1 MHSFYA
7 APADESVVATVTS
20 HGTPFVSSIATDH
33 LFACQFHPEKSQAIG
48 LRILENFGRF
58 AENGADGL
66 THGRFPGT
74 GRSTLSSDMLIIP
87 AIDIKD
93 GRCVRLYQGDMD
105 RETVYYEQPVDAA
118 RHLVEEGRADDPRR
132 GPQRCGG
139 GPSGPPAGGWP
150 PSAPN
155 PAWRWRWA
163 AGCGPWKRWKRPW
176 PRGVERVVIGTK
188 AYEDQDFLRT
198 ACERF
203 PGRVVVGIDAR
214 DGKVAVRGWRADTA
228 TDAVELARRCEE
240 DGAARIIYTD
250 ISRDG
255 TGSGVNAEQT
265 AQVARAVGIPVIAS
279 GGVGSLDDIRT
290 LARLSGE
297 GIEGVIVGR
306 ALYNGAFS
314 LGEAMAVAEGDDAR

>member
-1 MHSFYA
+1 
-7 APADESVVATVTS
+7 
-20 HGTPFVSSIATDH
+20 
-33 LFACQFHPEKSQAIG
+33 
-48 LRILENFGRF
+48 
-58 AENGADGL
+58 
-66 THGRFPGT
+66 
-74 GRSTLSSDMLIIP
+74 MLIIP

-118 RHLVEEGRADDPRR
+118 RHLVEEGARMIHVVDLNGAVEGHPVHLPELAAICAES
-132 GPQRCGG
+132 GVAVEVGG
-139 GPSGPPAGGWP
+139 GLRTLESVEQAM
-150 PSAPN
+150 
-155 PAWRWRWA
+155 A
-163 AGCGPWKRWKRPW
+163 A
-176 PRGVERVVIGTK
+176 GVERVVIGTK
-188 AYEDQDFLRT
+188 AYEDQDFLRA
-198 ACERF
+198 ACGRF